1 VAGRVSVTVI
11 TIWRFVAGDR
21 PHNPVTGSFET
32 PLPAE
37 SL

>member
-21 PHNPVTGSFET
+21 PHNPVAVSFET